1 MVNAPRLGHSGTMRP
16 STGPLNHRLAHY
28 LMGGDGTHRLAVDLA
43 GWLSSSPRFRRFVET
58 HRDKVRKKL
67 RFADDDAGR
76 RDVRAEL
83 AVAALL
89 LADPRIELDF
99 EPHGATRGG
108 PDFAVAFRGH
118 RVCFLEVTRLRRAP
132 DEAALGRVVAT
143 KLRQL
148 PPALPTVLVIAVDAP
163 DRSPTALDEVI
174 RTVRARADAGD
185 VGLLSLGG
193 FDTARAFY
201 QRFLRLGA
209 VIVWSESA
217 VGDERATTWVN
228 PSARL
233 VVPDA
238 ALRACLAALRGD
250 GTPVSRRRQRG

>member
-16 STGPLNHRLAHY
+16 STGPRNDRLTHY

-43 GWLSSSPRFRRFVET
+43 GWLSSSPRFRRFAET

-89 LADPRIELDF
+89 LADQRIDLEF

-108 PDFAVAFRGH
+108 PDFAVTFRGH
-118 RVCFLEVTRLRRAP
+118 QACFLEVTRLRRTP
-132 DEAALGRVVAT
+132 DEAALERVVAT

-148 PPALPTVLVIAVDAP
+148 PPGLPTVLVIAVGDPSAIP
-163 DRSPTALDEVI
+163 LDEVI

-185 VGLLSLGG
+185 PGLLSLGS

-209 VIVWSESA
+209 IIVWCESA
-217 VGDERATTWVN
+217 VGDGRAAMWVN
-228 PSARL
+228 PSAQL

-250 GTPVSRRRQRG
+250 GTPITRKRQRG